1 MARVYLE
8 TSFFSQC
15 VTIRKRPIDLGR
27 RETSVNWWK
36 TQSNAFELFV
46 SDEVV
51 RELSDLAFP
60 QAVRRPALAMLRG
73 LNVLDLDDEVA
84 AVAELLV
91 REKVMPGPAIQGD
104 ALHLAAS
111 LVHGMDYLLTWNQ
124 RHLANPNKRTHLA
137 VICARVNLMA
147 PQIVTPDL
155 LIVEA
160 DHD

>member
-15 VTIRKRPIDLGR
+15 VTIRKATVDRGR
-27 RETSVNWWK
+27 RETSLNWWR
-36 TQSNAFELFV
+36 TQSKAFELLV
-46 SDEVV
+46 SDEVL
-51 RELSDLAFP
+51 RELSDPAFP
-60 QAVRRPALAMLRG
+60 EAVRRPAISMLHG
-73 LNVLDLDDEVA
+73 LKVLGLDAEVA
-84 AVAELLV
+84 GVAELFV
-91 REKVMPGPAIQGD
+91 HEKVMPGPAVEGD
-104 ALHLAAS
+104 ALHLAVS
-111 LVHGMDYLLTWNQ
+111 LVHRMDYLLTWNQ

-137 VICARVNLMA
+137 VICARLNLVP

>member
-15 VTIRKRPIDLGR
+15 VTIRRGAIDLGR
-27 RETSVNWWK
+27 RATSLNWWR

-51 RELSDLAFP
+51 RELSDPAFP
-60 QAVRRPALAMLRG
+60 KAVREPALLMLRG
-73 LNVLDLDDEVA
+73 LNVLDLDVEVA
-84 AVAELLV
+84 ALAELLV
-91 REKVMPGPAIQGD
+91 REKVMPAPAVEGD
-104 ALHLAAS
+104 AVHLAVS
-111 LVHGMDYLLTWNQ
+111 VVNRMDYLLTWNQ

-137 VICARVNLMA
+137 VICARMNLMA